1 MSKIRNMISVLLG
14 LVVLTALAVGLA
26 WLLGPRGALPAQ
38 QESPVRTPTPRQVE
52 TPTPTVYVE
61 PTAPSEDWP
70 TLTPLPTR
78 GIPTPHGT
86 PVVKPT
92 PLPTPTST
100 PLPPLPLPPIP
111 EGEPPEELWSILYLP
126 LEDKLAVHG
135 VLVDAQ
141 GRRWSDPEVVY
152 DFRKVDFG
160 PDTCLTKLDI
170 APTGNWLAVGIT
182 HFEGARTWLLNLTS
196 QEPRFVSACEGYFSC
211 TVRDW
216 STDGTAIILARNRGD
231 FNPSDFVIVDVAS
244 DATTALHVP
253 DTRLDHPYVK
263 EVAFSPDGRF
273 IAWTIE
279 GYEQS
284 ETTQVWLT
292 SGKGEQ
298 AQLLTS
304 EAGQIWGLAWHPD
317 SSQVAYSFAVG
328 EQRPSVWLLS
338 VDDRQSVPLVPSPD
352 SFSNPAWAPDGLQVA
367 MTQCAADTMEASTAE
382 RECNV
387 SVLDLRSERIN
398 QIVSLPGQVYRDIS
412 WSPDGE
418 SLAFV
423 AASDEDLEAVWLY
436 ASRTDKSY
444 PVSGY
449 VRPFSEYGW
458 LQHSFAG
465 ER

>member
-1 MSKIRNMISVLLG
+1 
-14 LVVLTALAVGLA
+14 
-26 WLLGPRGALPAQ
+26 
-38 QESPVRTPTPRQVE
+38 
-52 TPTPTVYVE
+52 
-61 PTAPSEDWP
+61 
-70 TLTPLPTR
+70 
-78 GIPTPHGT
+78 
-86 PVVKPT
+86 
-92 PLPTPTST
+92 
-100 PLPPLPLPPIP
+100 
-111 EGEPPEELWSILYLP
+111 
-126 LEDKLAVHG
+126 LEDELAVHG

-152 DFRKVDFG
+152 DFRKVDSG
-160 PDTCLTKLDI
+160 PDTCLTKLDV

-182 HFEGARTWLLNLTS
+182 HFEGARTWLLNLAS

-216 STDGTAIILARNRGD
+216 SPDGTAIILARNRGD

-244 DATTALHVP
+244 DATTVLHVP

-292 SGKGEQ
+292 GGKGEQ

-304 EAGQIWGLAWHPD
+304 EVGQIWSLAWHPD
-317 SSQVAYSFAVG
+317 GSQVAYSFAVG

-338 VDDRQSVPLVPSPD
+338 VDGRQSVPLVPSPD
-352 SFSNPAWAPDGLQVA
+352 SFSNPVWSPDGLQVA
-367 MTQCAADTMEASTAE
+367 MTQCVDVPDEATLADQK
-382 RECNV
+382 CNI
-387 SVLDLRSERIN
+387 SVLDRRSGLISPA
-398 QIVSLPGQVYRDIS
+398 VVHPGRVYWDIS
-412 WSPDGE
+412 WSPDAKL
-418 SLAFV
+418 LAFLS
-423 AASDEDLEAVWLY
+423 ASDKELQVVWLF
-436 ASRTDKSY
+436 SSETGKSY

-449 VRPFSEYGW
+449 LRPFSEYAW
-458 LQHSFAG
+458 LPFSFAG